1 MATSESTLE
10 SEHGDWDRPKLAEGS
25 GGKVIVIAG
34 LAFEARIAAGTGLRV
49 ICSGNGKDLAAKI
62 SRTIT
67 HDCRGLISFGVSG
80 GLAPELE
87 PGTCVIGSS
96 IISSTGTHATDHLWS
111 KRLVDT
117 LPNTVYGPLMGVPEP
132 VADPSTKRA
141 LYIKTGAVAVDME
154 SHIVAGVAAARGLP
168 MVAIRV
174 VTDPAKRAIP
184 RTAIAAMRHDGTVDV
199 MAMMRSLIKTPGD
212 LTGLLRVALDARAA
226 RSTLRKGRLLLGPR
240 FAHPEHH
247 EPGLA
252 EKLGLHHTHRTNEA
266 ALGFTPYLPSVSLLA
281 DRRAYQRAE

>member
-1 MATSESTLE
+1 
-10 SEHGDWDRPKLAEGS
+10 
-25 GGKVIVIAG
+25 VIVIAG
-34 LAFEARIAAGTGLRV
+34 LAFEARIAAGLGLQV
-49 ICSGNGKDLAAKI
+49 ICSGDGKDLAAKI

-67 HDCRGLISFGVSG
+67 RDCRGLISFGVSG
-80 GLAPELE
+80 GLAPELK

-96 IISSTGTHATDHLWS
+96 IISSTGSHSTDHLWS

-132 VADPSTKRA
+132 VADPNEKQA
-141 LYIKTGAVAVDME
+141 LYTKTGAIAVDME

-184 RTAIAAMRHDGTVDV
+184 KTAIVAMRHDGTVDV
-199 MAMMRSLIKTPGD
+199 MALIRSLIRTPSD
-212 LTGLLRVALDARAA
+212 LTGLLRVAMDARAA
-226 RSTLRKGRLLLGPR
+226 RSTLRKGRVLLGSR
-240 FAHPEHH
+240 FGHPEHQEH
-247 EPGLA
+247 GLA
-252 EKLGLHHTHRTNEA
+252 EKFGLHHAHRTNEPV
-266 ALGFTPYLPSVSLLA
+266 LGFTPYLPSVSLLT

>member
-1 MATSESTLE
+1 M
-10 SEHGDWDRPKLAEGS
+10 
-25 GGKVIVIAG
+25 IVIAG
-34 LAFEARIAAGTGLRV
+34 LAFEARIAAGSGLRV
-49 ICSGNGKDLAAKI
+49 ICSGDGKDLAAKI
-62 SRTIT
+62 SRSIT
-67 HDCRGLISFGVSG
+67 RDCRGLISFGVSG
-80 GLAPELE
+80 GLAPELK

-96 IISSTGTHATDHLWS
+96 IISSTGSHATDQAWS

-117 LPNTVYGPLMGVPEP
+117 LPNTVYGPLMGVPLP
-132 VADPSTKRA
+132 VATASAKRE
-141 LYIKTGAVAVDME
+141 LYAKTGAVAVDME

-174 VTDPAKRAIP
+174 VTDPAKRTIP
-184 RTAIAAMRHDGTVDV
+184 KTAIAAMRDDGTVDV
-199 MAMMRSLIKTPGD
+199 MAMMRSLIKTPSD

-226 RSTLRKGRLLLGPR
+226 RTTLRKGRHLLGPR

-247 EPGLA
+247 EQGLA
-252 EKLGLHHTHRTNEA
+252 EKLGLHHTHRTNDT